1 MTQTTLPHRS
11 DVPIEETWNLESIFP
26 TIDAWQAAC
35 DEVEAGLP
43 ELEKYVGRL
52 GESPAT
58 LLEYFSIA
66 DDLIRLAV
74 KVMVY
79 AGLAQ
84 ATDVSDQQAAARMGQ
99 GRGLITRAVAA
110 RSFENPEL
118 MEIGFDTLRAWMDEN
133 PELEIYRHH
142 FDDLE
147 RQSAHVR
154 SAEVEEV
161 LALATGPLPPR
172 QTFMPYSSLINF
184 ELKFKPAV
192 SSEGT
197 ELEVGQSSI
206 GSLNTHKDRRV
217 RQTAFENYADAYL
230 DFRNTIAGTQTMAFE
245 RDHFN
250 ARARRF
256 NSTLE
261 ASLNPSN
268 IPLEVFHNLIRVF
281 RENLPTWHKYWRVKR
296 RALGLDGFGVYDIK
310 APLTESTVEV
320 PYDQAVEWICS
331 GMAPLGEEYVRVLR
345 GGCTTDRWVDRS
357 RNKGKRQGA
366 FSWGS
371 YDTQPFIMM
380 SYADDV
386 FSTVLRTIAH
396 VECPLD
402 CLIGMGGRTG
412 ALGITA
418 MIRINVDQ
426 ILVHAILVRVGR
438 ITVTDPSVSLL
449 ADYAIAIQVKSAGSF
464 FVARHTGGSDPSIRS
479 IPRKG
484 STQGNEDQQSLHT
497 CIVPRCLRRWKARPV
512 HPALIGCHLS
522 ERRIYSLADG
532 RVFVF
537 AEADDSGKS
546 SRMVQSRKGFY
557 RSNAHCRSFVL
568 KQREEFVQGTL
579 VRLARTQELL
589 LAQVVANAFD

>member
-26 TIDAWQAAC
+26 TVDAWQVAC

-118 MEIGFDTLRAWMDEN
+118 MEIGFDTLHAWMDEN

-206 GSLNTHKDRRV
+206 GSLNERV
-217 RQTAFENYADAYL
+217 SIL
-230 DFRNTIAGTQTMAFE
+230 
-245 RDHFN
+245 
-250 ARARRF
+250 
-256 NSTLE
+256 
-261 ASLNPSN
+261 
-268 IPLEVFHNLIRVF
+268 
-281 RENLPTWHKYWRVKR
+281 
-296 RALGLDGFGVYDIK
+296 
-310 APLTESTVEV
+310 
-320 PYDQAVEWICS
+320 AVEDFCD
-331 GMAPLGEEYVRVLR
+331 AQA
-345 GGCTTDRWVDRS
+345 C
-357 RNKGKRQGA
+357 
-366 FSWGS
+366 
-371 YDTQPFIMM
+371 
-380 SYADDV
+380 
-386 FSTVLRTIAH
+386 
-396 VECPLD
+396 
-402 CLIGMGGRTG
+402 
-412 ALGITA
+412 
-418 MIRINVDQ
+418 
-426 ILVHAILVRVGR
+426 
-438 ITVTDPSVSLL
+438 
-449 ADYAIAIQVKSAGSF
+449 
-464 FVARHTGGSDPSIRS
+464 RHS
-479 IPRKG
+479 
-484 STQGNEDQQSLHT
+484 
-497 CIVPRCLRRWKARPV
+497 
-512 HPALIGCHLS
+512 
-522 ERRIYSLADG
+522 
-532 RVFVF
+532 
-537 AEADDSGKS
+537 
-546 SRMVQSRKGFY
+546 
-557 RSNAHCRSFVL
+557 
-568 KQREEFVQGTL
+568 
-579 VRLARTQELL
+579 
-589 LAQVVANAFD
+589 